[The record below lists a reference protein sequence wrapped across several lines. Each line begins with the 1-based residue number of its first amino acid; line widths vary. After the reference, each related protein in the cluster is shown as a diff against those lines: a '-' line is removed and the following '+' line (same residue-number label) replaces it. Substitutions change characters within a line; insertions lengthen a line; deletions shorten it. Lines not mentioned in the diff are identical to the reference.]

1 MRQYSIKQKNG
12 HRRIDWGTREAANP
26 KEALKKAYTGF
37 DIDIK
42 PASMRNYT
50 HCVELIDGSRK
61 SESYY
66 NVRVIKSCD
75 RCKSRVPFES
85 TGRAVEI
92 VRRQYLNGKTRMTV
106 IGTLEDLKIG
116 RIIWDEKH
124 GRHLVSTVR
133 KDPKN
138 ENRVI
143 VLVNGDFIYQR
154 FYI

>member
-1 MRQYSIKQKNG
+1 MRRYSIKQKNG
-12 HRRIDWGTREAANP
+12 HRRIDWGTHEADNP

-66 NVRVIKSCD
+66 NVRVIKSCG
-75 RCKSRVPFES
+75 RCKSRVPFEC

-92 VRRQYLNGKTRMTV
+92 VRRQYLKGKTRMIV

-124 GRHLVSTVR
+124 NRYLVSTVR